1 MRPSLVIGITGGI
14 GSGKTTVANMFADLG
29 VAVIDADE
37 VARAVVARGEP
48 AHQEIVEAFGREIL
62 DPSGEIDRARMRDRV
77 FSDPV
82 KRERLEAIVHPR
94 VYAELEKRLDRA
106 AGPYAIVVV
115 PLLIETGGGGLV
127 DRVLVVDTP
136 EELQIE
142 RTRRRDGATREAVE
156 KILAAQIDRR
166 SRLAAAD
173 DIIENAASETAL
185 RDAVSVLHQK
195 YLGASSRVASGQ
207 AGMKE

>member
-1 MRPSLVIGITGGI
+1 MRPPLVIGITGGI

-29 VAVIDADE
+29 VTVIDADDA
-37 VARAVVARGEP
+37 ARAVVARGEP
-48 AHQEIVEAFGREIL
+48 AHQEIVEAFGRDIL
-62 DPSGEIDRARMRDRV
+62 APSGEIDRARMRDRV
-77 FSDPV
+77 FSDPA

-106 AGPYAIVVV
+106 SGPYAIVVV
-115 PLLIETGGGGLV
+115 PLLIETGGVDLV

-142 RTRRRDGATREAVE
+142 RTRRRDGGTREAVE

-173 DIIENAASETAL
+173 DVIENAVSETAL
-185 RDAVSVLHQK
+185 RDAVSMLHQK
-195 YLGASSRVASGQ
+195 YLGASTRVASGQ

>member
-37 VARAVVARGEP
+37 VARAIVARGEP